1 MADQAEFVRVESDL
15 TCVTQANLGND
26 SVAGRGWVML
36 EGGAQGAESPS
47 DAMAEV
53 HAAQTAAVLREQQEQ
68 QRRKPPLP
76 TPAPPEEVTPAPPA
90 AAEKAAEHRPSAS
103 GPAAQEAG
111 APDSTTPPPPPP
123 AGGHTDAP
131 AAASSYVRRCDCLGA
146 SAGHHRPACAFSS
159 S

>member
-1 MADQAEFVRVESDL
+1 MADQADFVRVESDL

-90 AAEKAAEHRPSAS
+90 AEKAAAS
-103 GPAAQEAG
+103 EPAAQEAG
-111 APDSTTPPPPPP
+111 APGSTTTTPP

-131 AAASSYVRRCDCLGA
+131 AATASSYVRRCDCLGA